1 MHITTASES
10 SGPTEFDGLSEGSM
24 MGEHAVRVQEE
35 AEEPGEEQG
44 EYRCLAVFITTA
56 YRLNIVGRVT
66 VTIDILSD
74 DVLLQVFR
82 FYQFGRPEIS
92 PHPSRHTW
100 KWLTLVHVC
109 QRWRAIVSASPRS
122 LDLRLLCTA
131 KTRVK
136 EMLDVWPIVPIQIDG
151 DGAQATL
158 LECGGADN
166 IIAALEHHD
175 RVCYINLNRF
185 RTSLSDRVTAAMQK
199 PFPALTDLHI
209 QSWDMQRV
217 PMIPEAFL
225 GGSVP
230 RLRLCIIGG
239 VRFPGIWKL
248 LSTANHLVILHLKAI
263 PHSTYISPEGMATL
277 LSGMPNLE
285 QLYLRLLKNLC
296 RASRHPPPSTWKHV
310 VLPALTRFLFFGDS
324 EYIEDLCS
332 RIDTP
337 LLGDFLISFYDRRD
351 DGPQILD
358 FLNRTKLRKAH
369 DQGPMKRW
377 MHYTVGN

>member
-10 SGPTEFDGLSEGSM
+10 SGPTEFDGLPEGSM

-35 AEEPGEEQG
+35 AEEPSEEQG

-56 YRLNIVGRVT
+56 YRSNIVGRVT
-66 VTIDILSD
+66 VTIDILPD
-74 DVLLQVFR
+74 DVLLQVFS

-92 PHPSRHTW
+92 PHPFPHTW

-136 EMLDVWPIVPIQIDG
+136 EMLDVWPMVPIQIDG

-175 RVCYINLNRF
+175 RVGHIKLNGF
-185 RTSLSDRVTAAMQK
+185 PTFLLDRVTAAMQK
-199 PFPALTDLHI
+199 PFPALTDLYM
-209 QSWDMQRV
+209 WDMQRV
-217 PMIPEAFL
+217 PMIPEAFPVIPEAFL

-263 PHSTYISPEGMATL
+263 PHSTYISPEEMVTL
-277 LSGMPNLE
+277 LSGMPNLA
-285 QLYLRLLKNLC
+285 QFCLLFLKNFGQ
-296 RASRHPPPSTWKHV
+296 ASRHPPPSTWKHV
-310 VLPALTRFLFFGDS
+310 VLPALTRFFVPW
-324 EYIEDLCS
+324 
-332 RIDTP
+332 R
-337 LLGDFLISFYDRRD
+337 
-351 DGPQILD
+351 Q
-358 FLNRTKLRKAH
+358 
-369 DQGPMKRW
+369 
-377 MHYTVGN
+377 